1 MKFSI
6 IPALIAV
13 ALSAL
18 VAFGMYNWC
27 RYQDM
32 NLLIAIVVGSS
43 MALTFGLSL
52 GISFVDKRKSIN
64 TKVVS
69 SIFAFLVVITN
80 IIFCCLSTFSASAYL
95 IITGVLILIWLLVV
109 YGIVKAS

>member
-1 MKFSI
+1 MKFNI

-32 NLLIAIVVGSS
+32 NLLVAIVGGIS
-43 MALTFGLSL
+43 MALTCGLSL
-52 GISFVDKRKSIN
+52 GISFVDKRKGIN
-64 TKVVS
+64 TKVMS
-69 SIFAFLVVITN
+69 SIFAFLALIINV
-80 IIFCCLSTFSASAYL
+80 IFCCLSAFSAPAY
-95 IITGVLILIWLLVV
+95 IITISILILIWLLVI
-109 YGIVKAS
+109 YSIVRA